1 MNISYFRGT
10 RDTQCKS
17 IITIDDFIEGIRS
30 GRWKAE
36 VEAIQSCQD
45 PNERKKLKKE
55 TASAVTVSGTF
66 IHRKEDNLQKHS
78 GFICIDFDDF
88 DFSKY
93 NDIIQDKYTYAC
105 FRSVSG
111 LGLAVIVKISP
122 AKHKESFDFLQG
134 YYFNTYGTVI
144 DPLPRNVASLRFVSY
159 DTQIF
164 VNKNSKTSLFM
175 NETKRKV
182 SNSIPVVYG
191 DSEVGRMVQEAVTMG
206 VNIAPDY
213 KTYRDLAFAIANGFG
228 EGGRQWFH
236 ALCRSDAKYNSQQ
249 ADNQF
254 DHAIKG
260 KKTGVT
266 VGTFY
271 WMLKQAGVKLPSA
284 DVSAQN
290 AVMVAKKEN
299 RSKDATVKQLMV
311 INGIEKERA
320 ELIVEQV
327 FERDDIDLRT
337 MSKDPEKLVESLVF
351 YIHSSWDIKKNVITG
366 KYEDSRGVEITEEKF
381 NSIFLRCRSAFG
393 SNSVTWEL
401 VNTIIRSEE
410 TPEYNPIK
418 EYIENN
424 YYRNTRGNIDALC
437 DSIVTDTPHYRLLMR
452 KWLLCIAGAIDGK
465 PVRSVMALVGGQ
477 NTGKTEFFRRLLPN
491 LLKKYYAESK
501 LDAGKDDDLLMC
513 QKLIVMD
520 DEMGGKS
527 KQDEKRFKELTSK
540 QVFSIRA
547 PYARAN
553 QDFKRL
559 AVLCGTS
566 NDRDVINDPTGNT
579 RIFPINIIKINHSK
593 YNAID
598 KDELF
603 MEIIKAYES
612 GENYELTPEEL
623 EELSLVSEKHTS
635 EALEQGAIDM
645 FFRSPKEMPEMK
657 TVLMSPMDIKCYIEL
672 KSTIKINNQKRFAQ
686 YLTKTFGESKSVR
699 LNGKVM
705 RMYEVV
711 KLPTYTDLII
721 SNSNDCV
728 GGDCPF

>member
-164 VNKNSKTSLFM
+164 VNKKSKTSLLM

-260 KKTGVT
+260 KKRGVT

-366 KYEDSRGVEITEEKF
+366 KYEDSRWVEITEEKF

-477 NTGKTEFFRRLLPN
+477 NTGKTEFFRRLLPK

-623 EELSLVSEKHTS
+623 EELSLVSEKYTS
-635 EALEQGAIDM
+635 ETLEQGAIDM

-657 TVLMSPMDIKCYIEL
+657 TVLMSPTDIKCYIEL

-705 RMYEVV
+705 RVYEVV
-711 KLPTYTDLII
+711 KLPTYTDQII
-721 SNSNDCV
+721 SNPNDS

>member
-1 MNISYFRGT
+1 MNISYFRGA

-164 VNKNSKTSLFM
+164 VNKKSKTSLLM

-191 DSEVGRMVQEAVTMG
+191 DSEVGRMVQEVVTMG

-260 KKTGVT
+260 KKRGVT

-271 WMLKQAGVKLPSA
+271 WMLKQAGVKLPSV

-424 YYRNTRGNIDALC
+424 YYRNTSGNIDALC

-477 NTGKTEFFRRLLPN
+477 NTGKTEFFRRLLPK

-635 EALEQGAIDM
+635 ETLEQGAIDM
-645 FFRSPKEMPEMK
+645 FFRSPKELPEMK
-657 TVLMSPMDIKCYIEL
+657 TVLMSPTDIKCYIEL

-705 RMYEVV
+705 RVYEVV
-711 KLPTYTDLII
+711 KLPTYTEQII
-721 SNSNDCV
+721 SNPNYS

>member
-164 VNKNSKTSLFM
+164 VNKKSKTSLLM

-260 KKTGVT
+260 KKRGVT

-366 KYEDSRGVEITEEKF
+366 KYEDSRWVEITEEKF

-477 NTGKTEFFRRLLPN
+477 NTGKTEFFRRLLPK

-635 EALEQGAIDM
+635 ETLEQGAIDM

-657 TVLMSPMDIKCYIEL
+657 TVLMSPTDIKCYIEL

-705 RMYEVV
+705 RVYEVV
-711 KLPTYTDLII
+711 KLPTYTDQII
-721 SNSNDCV
+721 SNPNDS

>member
-164 VNKNSKTSLFM
+164 VNKKSKTSLLM

-260 KKTGVT
+260 KKRGVT

-418 EYIENN
+418 DYIENN

-477 NTGKTEFFRRLLPN
+477 NTGKTEFFRRLLPK

-593 YNAID
+593 YNGID

-623 EELSLVSEKHTS
+623 EELSLVSEKHIS
-635 EALEQGAIDM
+635 ETLEQGSIDM

-657 TVLMSPMDIKCYIEL
+657 TVLMSPTDIKCYIEL
-672 KSTIKINNQKRFAQ
+672 KSTIKINNQKRFTQ

-705 RMYEVV
+705 RVYEVV
-711 KLPTYTDLII
+711 KLPNCTDQII
-721 SNSNDCV
+721 SNPNDS

>member
-1 MNISYFRGT
+1 MNISYFRGA

-17 IITIDDFIEGIRS
+17 IITIDDFIDGIRS

-78 GFICIDFDDF
+78 GFICIDFDYF

-93 NDIIQDKYTYAC
+93 NDIIQDQYTYAC

-111 LGLAVIVKISP
+111 LGLAVIVKINP
-122 AKHKESFDFLQG
+122 AKHKESFDYLQG
-134 YYFNTYGTVI
+134 YYFNTYGIVI

-164 VNKNSKTSLFM
+164 VNKKSKTSLLM

-191 DSEVGRMVQEAVTMG
+191 DSEVGRMVQEAVTIG
-206 VNIAPDY
+206 ANIAPDY
-213 KTYRDLAFAIANGFG
+213 KNYRDLAFAIANGFG

-254 DHAIKG
+254 DHALKG
-260 KKTGVT
+260 KKSGIT

-271 WMLKQAGVKLPSA
+271 WMLKQAGVKLPST

-311 INGIEKERA
+311 INGIEKEKA

-418 EYIENN
+418 DYIENN

-491 LLKKYYAESK
+491 ALKKYYAESK

-623 EELSLVSEKHTS
+623 EELSLISEKHIS
-635 EALEQGAIDM
+635 ETIEQGAIDM
-645 FFRSPKEMPEMK
+645 FFRSPKEMQEMK
-657 TVLMSPMDIKCYIEL
+657 TVLMSPTDIKCYIEL

-705 RMYEVV
+705 RVYEVV
-711 KLPTYTDLII
+711 KLPNCTDQII
-721 SNSNDCV
+721 SNPNDS

>member
-111 LGLAVIVKISP
+111 LGLAVIVKINP

-164 VNKNSKTSLFM
+164 VNKKSKTSLLM

-260 KKTGVT
+260 KKRGVT

-366 KYEDSRGVEITEEKF
+366 KYEDSRGMEITEEKF

-477 NTGKTEFFRRLLPN
+477 NTGKTEFFRRLLPK

-635 EALEQGAIDM
+635 ETLEQGAIDM

-657 TVLMSPMDIKCYIEL
+657 TVLMSPTDIKCYIEL

-705 RMYEVV
+705 RVYEVV
-711 KLPTYTDLII
+711 KLPTYTEQII
-721 SNSNDCV
+721 SNPNDS

>member
-164 VNKNSKTSLFM
+164 VNKKSKTSLLM

-260 KKTGVT
+260 KKRGVT

-418 EYIENN
+418 DYIENN

-477 NTGKTEFFRRLLPN
+477 NTGKTEFFRRLLPK

-593 YNAID
+593 YNGID

-635 EALEQGAIDM
+635 ETLEQGAIDM
-645 FFRSPKEMPEMK
+645 FFRSQKEMPEMK
-657 TVLMSPMDIKCYIEL
+657 TVLMSPTDIKCYIEL
-672 KSTIKINNQKRFAQ
+672 KSTIKINNQKRFTQ

-705 RMYEVV
+705 RVYEVV
-711 KLPTYTDLII
+711 KLPNCTDQII
-721 SNSNDCV
+721 SNPNDS
-728 GGDCPF
+728 GGYCPF

>member
-164 VNKNSKTSLFM
+164 VNKKSKTSLLM

-260 KKTGVT
+260 KKIGVT

-477 NTGKTEFFRRLLPN
+477 NTGKTEFFRRLLPK

-635 EALEQGAIDM
+635 ETLEQGAIDM

-657 TVLMSPMDIKCYIEL
+657 TVLMSPTDIKCYIEL

-705 RMYEVV
+705 RVYEVV
-711 KLPTYTDLII
+711 KLPTYTEQII
-721 SNSNDCV
+721 SNPNYS

>member
-10 RDTQCKS
+10 RDPQCKS

-30 GRWKAE
+30 GRWRAE

-78 GFICIDFDDF
+78 GFICIDFDYF

-93 NDIIQDKYTYAC
+93 NDIIQDQYTYAC

-111 LGLAVIVKISP
+111 LGLAVIVKINP
-122 AKHKESFDFLQG
+122 AKHKESFDYLQG
-134 YYFNTYGTVI
+134 YYFNTYGIVI

-164 VNKNSKTSLFM
+164 VNKKSKTSLLM

-191 DSEVGRMVQEAVTMG
+191 DSEVGRMVQEAVTIG
-206 VNIAPDY
+206 ANIAPDY

-254 DHAIKG
+254 DHALKG
-260 KKTGVT
+260 KKSGIT

-271 WMLKQAGVKLPSA
+271 WMLKQAGVKLPST

-311 INGIEKERA
+311 INGIEKEKA

-418 EYIENN
+418 DYIENN

-477 NTGKTEFFRRLLPN
+477 NTGKTEFFRRLLPK

-623 EELSLVSEKHTS
+623 EELSLISEKHIS
-635 EALEQGAIDM
+635 ETIEQGAIDM
-645 FFRSPKEMPEMK
+645 FFRSPKEMQEMK
-657 TVLMSPMDIKCYIEL
+657 TVLMSPTDIKCYIEL

-705 RMYEVV
+705 RVYEVV
-711 KLPTYTDLII
+711 KLPNCTDQII
-721 SNSNDCV
+721 SNPNDS

>member
-93 NDIIQDKYTYAC
+93 NDIIQDQYTYAC

-164 VNKNSKTSLFM
+164 VNKKSKTSLLM

-260 KKTGVT
+260 KKRGVT

-418 EYIENN
+418 DYIENN

-477 NTGKTEFFRRLLPN
+477 NTGKTEFFRRLLPK

-593 YNAID
+593 YNGID

-635 EALEQGAIDM
+635 ETLEQGAIDM
-645 FFRSPKEMPEMK
+645 FFRSQKEMPEMK
-657 TVLMSPMDIKCYIEL
+657 TVLMSPTDIKCYIEL
-672 KSTIKINNQKRFAQ
+672 KSTIKINNQKRFTQ

-705 RMYEVV
+705 RVYEVV
-711 KLPTYTDLII
+711 KLPNCTDQII
-721 SNSNDCV
+721 SNPNDS

>member
-93 NDIIQDKYTYAC
+93 NDIMLDKYTYAC

-164 VNKNSKTSLFM
+164 VNKKSKTSLLM

-191 DSEVGRMVQEAVTMG
+191 DSEVGKMVQEAVTMG

-260 KKTGVT
+260 KKRGVT

-477 NTGKTEFFRRLLPN
+477 NTGKTEFFRRLLPK

-520 DEMGGKS
+520 DEMGGKN

-635 EALEQGAIDM
+635 ETLEQGAIDM
-645 FFRSPKEMPEMK
+645 FFRSPKELPEMK
-657 TVLMSPMDIKCYIEL
+657 TVLMSPTDIKCYIEL

-705 RMYEVV
+705 RVYEVV
-711 KLPTYTDLII
+711 KLPTYSEQII
-721 SNSNDCV
+721 SNPNDS

>member
-1 MNISYFRGT
+1 MNISYFRGI

-164 VNKNSKTSLFM
+164 VNKKSKTSLLM

-260 KKTGVT
+260 KKRGVT

-477 NTGKTEFFRRLLPN
+477 NTGKTEFFRRLLPK

-623 EELSLVSEKHTS
+623 EELSLVSEKHIS
-635 EALEQGAIDM
+635 ETLEQGSIDM

-657 TVLMSPMDIKCYIEL
+657 TVLMSPTDIKCYIEL

-705 RMYEVV
+705 RVYEVV
-711 KLPTYTDLII
+711 KLPTSTDQII
-721 SNSNDCV
+721 SNPNDS

>member
-164 VNKNSKTSLFM
+164 VNKKSKTSLLM

-260 KKTGVT
+260 KKRGVT

-418 EYIENN
+418 DYIENN

-477 NTGKTEFFRRLLPN
+477 NTGKTEFFRRLLPK

-593 YNAID
+593 YNGID

-635 EALEQGAIDM
+635 ETLEQGAIDM
-645 FFRSPKEMPEMK
+645 FFRSQKEMPEMK
-657 TVLMSPMDIKCYIEL
+657 TVLMSPTDIKCYIEL
-672 KSTIKINNQKRFAQ
+672 KSTIKINNQKRFTQ

-705 RMYEVV
+705 RVYEVV
-711 KLPTYTDLII
+711 KLPNCTDQII
-721 SNSNDCV
+721 SNPNDS